1 MVSATLDSREVPSYV
16 VDFVVYHELL
26 HKKHGATW
34 QNGRQAVHTSSF
46 REDERRFAEYAGAE
60 KTIMDLAKR
69 FGA

>member
-1 MVSATLDSREVPSYV
+1 
-16 VDFVVYHELL
+16 VVYHELL

-46 REDERRFAEYAGAE
+46 REDERHFAEHEAAQE
-60 KTIMDLAKR
+60 ALKQLAKR